1 MIKVFLLAFLALG
14 LTRPTPTLAQNP
26 PKVWK
31 IGVLV
36 SSSRA
41 LNAARDE
48 ALRRGLGEFG
58 YEEGKNITYEYR
70 YADGQ
75 VERLP
80 ALAAELVRVGV
91 DVIIASG
98 TRVAVAAKQ
107 ATSEIPIVVSGAG
120 GLADAGLVRSFTN
133 PGGNVTG
140 VSRVSPDVL
149 GRRLALLKEAAPTTS
164 RVAALGNPDTP
175 GYDARLR
182 DMDLSVRALGM
193 TFHALQARKA
203 GDLEGAF
210 ESAAKQRAEALVV
223 LPDALF
229 HSYPAQIVE
238 LAARKK
244 LPSSYDRTDFVEA
257 GGLMSYGVSLAD
269 LSRQSVWYV
278 DQILKG
284 SKPAQLPLVEPVRSQ
299 FVVNV
304 KAAERIGITIPPSVL
319 QKADKVIK

>member
-164 RVAALGNPDTP
+164 
-175 GYDARLR
+175 
-182 DMDLSVRALGM
+182 
-193 TFHALQARKA
+193 
-203 GDLEGAF
+203 
-210 ESAAKQRAEALVV
+210 
-223 LPDALF
+223 
-229 HSYPAQIVE
+229 
-238 LAARKK
+238 
-244 LPSSYDRTDFVEA
+244 
-257 GGLMSYGVSLAD
+257 
-269 LSRQSVWYV
+269 
-278 DQILKG
+278 
-284 SKPAQLPLVEPVRSQ
+284 
-299 FVVNV
+299 
-304 KAAERIGITIPPSVL
+304 
-319 QKADKVIK
+319 